1 MISNNEDDIYR
12 KFIVLNPLDN
22 TKTDSKEEKKN
33 TKLINKTKQNKTK
46 INK

>member
-33 TKLINKTKQNKTK
+33 TKLINKTK
-46 INK
+46 